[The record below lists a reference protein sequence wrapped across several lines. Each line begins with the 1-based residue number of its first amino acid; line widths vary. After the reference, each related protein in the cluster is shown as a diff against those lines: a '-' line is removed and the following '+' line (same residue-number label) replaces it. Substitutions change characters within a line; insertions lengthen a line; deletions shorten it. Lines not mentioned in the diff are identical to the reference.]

1 MSKLLKGAIIGLMIA
16 GFAGCVNTNDI
27 KVAALKS
34 EKVNLKGYKTYQI
47 IEDSEVVYDSKESW
61 IPRDMDVS
69 AELEQMISAELV
81 KKGKIA
87 VKDNPDFYV
96 AYFAAAD
103 FDAIKS
109 KVDKKG
115 QVTIEEAPDA
125 AMLLLLVDADTGK
138 IIWLSSAVGDVKGLP
153 DDQMAKR
160 LNYAV
165 KKMLSGL

>member
-27 KVAALKS
+27 KVAAIKS

-47 IEDSEVVYDSKESW
+47 VEDSEVVYDSRESW
-61 IPRDMDVS
+61 IPREMDVS
-69 AELEQMISAELV
+69 AELEKMINAELA
-81 KKGKIA
+81 KKGKMA
-87 VKDNPDFYV
+87 VADNPDFYV

-103 FDAIKS
+103 LDAIKV
-109 KVDKKG
+109 KVNKED
-115 QVTIEEAPDA
+115 QVMIEDAPDA
-125 AMLLLLVDADTGK
+125 ALLLLFVDADTGK
-138 IIWLSSAVGDVKGLP
+138 IIRLSSAVGDVKGLP